1 MSCAICETRKEKR
14 FCPAV
19 HGKICAQC
27 CGAEREVTLDCPST
41 CEYLQEARR
50 HEKPRELTAEER
62 EQLFPRIEVKQTF
75 VYEREP
81 LVVGLTFSIAKSA
94 KFDPSINDRYA
105 IAAVA
110 ALAKQYETMVGS
122 GLVYQNATA
131 NLPQQRIQDEIQ
143 QMIKEYRELEQKH
156 MGYSSLRDSEI
167 LQALVFI
174 VRMAYAKTSG
184 RPRSKAFLEFLFAR
198 FPEDK
203 TSVATPAQ
211 GGSLIIP

>member
-27 CGAEREVTLDCPST
+27 CGAEREVTLDCPSG

-94 KFDPSINDRYA
+94 KFDPSINDRDA

>member
-1 MSCAICETRKEKR
+1 M
-14 FCPAV
+14 
-19 HGKICAQC
+19 HGKICALC
-27 CGAEREVTLDCPST
+27 CGTEREVTLDCPST

-62 EQLFPRIEVKQTF
+62 EQLFPKIEVKQSF

-94 KFDPSINDRYA
+94 KFEPSINDRDA

-110 ALAKQYETMVGS
+110 ALAKRYETAVGS
-122 GLVYQNATA
+122 GLIYQNATA
-131 NLPQQRIQDEIQ
+131 NVLQQRIQDEME

-156 MGYSSLRDSEI
+156 LGYSSLRDSEI

-174 VRMAYAKTSG
+174 VRMGYAKTSD
-184 RPRSKAFLEFLFAR
+184 RPRSKAFIEFLFAR

-203 TSVATPAQ
+203 TSVAAPAQ
-211 GGSLIIP
+211 GSSLILP